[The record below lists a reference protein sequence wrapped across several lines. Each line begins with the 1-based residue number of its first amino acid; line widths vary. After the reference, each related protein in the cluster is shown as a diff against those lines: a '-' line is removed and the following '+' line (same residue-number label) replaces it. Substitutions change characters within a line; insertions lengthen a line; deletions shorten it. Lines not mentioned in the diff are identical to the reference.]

1 MDRSLW
7 ISRHILPQEPALRRY
22 LARQKLP
29 PFLDA
34 DDIVQDVYSRI
45 AEMPSVAAIRDAR
58 SFMLGVG
65 RNVLREYLR
74 RARIV
79 SIQSTEDIANF
90 DARSDEPSPEEQVS
104 DREQLHLLA
113 LAISDLPEPSRSAFT
128 LRVIEELPHREIG
141 ERLGITENAVQK
153 SYAKSLLKLL
163 NLLGRGGNT
172 RAHATRKGHDAM
184 RPSGNDRARD
194 ERGN

>member
-1 MDRSLW
+1 MDRTLW
-7 ISRHILPQEPALRRY
+7 ISRHILPQEQALRRY
-22 LARQKLP
+22 LSRQKLP

-45 AEMPSVAAIRDAR
+45 AEMPSVTAIRDAR

-65 RNVLREYLR
+65 RNVVREYLR

-79 SIQSTEDIANF
+79 SIQSTEDMANF

-113 LAISDLPEPSRSAFT
+113 LAIGELPEPSRSAFR
-128 LRVIEELPHREIG
+128 LRVIEELPHKAIG
-141 ERLGITENAVQK
+141 EQLGITENAVQK
-153 SYAKSLLKLL
+153 CYAKSLLKLL

-172 RAHATRKGHDAM
+172 RSHATGKGHDPMKA
-184 RPSGNDRARD
+184 SGDDRARD
-194 ERGN
+194 ERGH